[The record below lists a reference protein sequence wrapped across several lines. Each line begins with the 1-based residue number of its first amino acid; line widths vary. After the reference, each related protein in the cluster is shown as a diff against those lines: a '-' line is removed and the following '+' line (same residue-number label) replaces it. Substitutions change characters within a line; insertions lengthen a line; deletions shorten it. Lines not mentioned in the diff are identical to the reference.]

1 MRKVS
6 NISCRCRVFRAPC
19 NGERKKKKRTYGIR
33 RNVPPQ
39 PVAEPAASVIDPS
52 RKKKCHHSKDLSA
65 CLFVCLFWRVVAVV
79 FTQMAVN
86 VRFSTSN
93 TNNREE
99 RTYIYIYMSLFM

>member
-52 RKKKCHHSKDLSA
+52 RKKKNVITARIYLLV
-65 CLFVCLFWRVVAVV
+65 CLFVCFGALLLLFSHRW
-79 FTQMAVN
+79 Q
-86 VRFSTSN
+86 
-93 TNNREE
+93 
-99 RTYIYIYMSLFM
+99 